1 MVEQQEEQRSEQGS
15 GGVTGAG
22 FRKDEPRTR
31 LLAHQGAAA
40 SVQSRRLRSET
51 RALAEEGFRE
61 AVSVLMEQLAYWV
74 GKREEALTKGKE
86 PSRVVE
92 NRVLVVAS
100 ELAKATKHVL
110 PLSVQADI
118 VTRAELPIIPPE
130 ILAALKAVAPTREE
144 LAALEAGVEAAASDQ
159 DEARQSRRPQ

>member
-1 MVEQQEEQRSEQGS
+1 
-15 GGVTGAG
+15 
-22 FRKDEPRTR
+22 
-31 LLAHQGAAA
+31 
-40 SVQSRRLRSET
+40 
-51 RALAEEGFRE
+51 
-61 AVSVLMEQLAYWV
+61 
-74 GKREEALTKGKE
+74 
-86 PSRVVE
+86 
-92 NRVLVVAS
+92 
-100 ELAKATKHVL
+100 VL